1 MKSKQIFLSL
11 FIVLLVAFFPT
22 KAFATDEHF
31 TGNVEIDGDLNV
43 DSGNITTTAWNG
55 NIFNNSFG
63 NIFMG
68 GSSNLISI
76 GNYWGNTYIN
86 SELNLQRN
94 VTGKGATF
102 TPDWTDDVTINTDS
116 DSTFILNGLNIAAG
130 DPLCLD
136 ASNNVVKC
144 AGSSERAA
152 ASPAQDTSSVDQ
164 IKAQQAEIDQLK
176 KDVADLKA
184 SLNK

>member
-11 FIVLLVAFFPT
+11 LVALALVVFPSP
-22 KAFATDEHF
+22 ALATDEHF
-31 TGNVEIDGDLNV
+31 TGNVEVDGDLNV

-68 GSSNLISI
+68 GSSNYISI
-76 GNYWGNTYIN
+76 GNYWGITYIN

-94 VTGKGATF
+94 VTAKGATF
-102 TPDWTDDVTINTDS
+102 TPDWTDDITINTDS
-116 DSTFILNGLNIAAG
+116 DSTLILNGLNTTAG

-144 AGSSERAA
+144 AGASERAA